1 MSKSVLANKIG
12 RTLFD
17 IAKENDSLDSVLN
30 DLQESSKAI
39 LINKDFI
46 TLMNNPN
53 LLKEKKIEII
63 DSAFS
68 GVDKNVINTIKILS
82 ENLQISLIES
92 VEDQF
97 VELYNKEV
105 KNINVRVES
114 AQELTV
120 EQIANLKEKIK
131 EQLKLNNVV
140 VSNVVDP
147 SLLGGLKI
155 VYNNKVIDSTI
166 KAKLN
171 FMKKQ
176 IATI

>member
-30 DLQESSKAI
+30 DLQESNKAI
-39 LINKDFI
+39 SINKDFI

>member
-17 IAKENDSLDSVLN
+17 VAKENDSLDLALN
-30 DLQESSKAI
+30 DLRESSKAI

-92 VEDQF
+92 VEDQYI
-97 VELYNKEV
+97 ELYNKEV

-140 VSNVVDP
+140 VNNIVDP

-171 FMKKQ
+171 SMKKQ

>member
-17 IAKENDSLDSVLN
+17 VAKENDSLDLVLN
-30 DLQESSKAI
+30 DLRESSKAI

-92 VEDQF
+92 VEDQYI
-97 VELYNKEV
+97 ELYNKEV

-140 VSNVVDP
+140 VNNIVDP

-171 FMKKQ
+171 SMKKQ

>member
-17 IAKENDSLDSVLN
+17 VAKENDSLDLVLN
-30 DLQESSKAI
+30 DLRESSKAI

-92 VEDQF
+92 VEDQYI
-97 VELYNKEV
+97 ELYNKEV

-140 VSNVVDP
+140 VNNIVDP

-155 VYNNKVIDSTI
+155 VYNNKVIDFTI
-166 KAKLN
+166 
-171 FMKKQ
+171 
-176 IATI
+176 

>member
-1 MSKSVLANKIG
+1 M
-12 RTLFD
+12 
-17 IAKENDSLDSVLN
+17 
-30 DLQESSKAI
+30 
-39 LINKDFI
+39 
-46 TLMNNPN
+46 
-53 LLKEKKIEII
+53 KEKKIEII

>member
-17 IAKENDSLDSVLN
+17 VAKENDSLDLVLK
-30 DLQESSKAI
+30 DLRESSKAI

-92 VEDQF
+92 VEDQYI
-97 VELYNKEV
+97 ELYNKEV

-140 VSNVVDP
+140 VNNIVDP

-171 FMKKQ
+171 SMKKQ